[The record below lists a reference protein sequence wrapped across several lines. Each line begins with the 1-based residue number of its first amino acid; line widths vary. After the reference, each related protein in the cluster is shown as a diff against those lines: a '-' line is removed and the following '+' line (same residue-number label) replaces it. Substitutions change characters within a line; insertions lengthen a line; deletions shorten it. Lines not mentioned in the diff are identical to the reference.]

1 MRPRVL
7 ALVIAGSA
15 LAVAAAVLVLR
26 LRSGPPGPDFARFEP
41 ATGQTRIIGDGHATK
56 LLSILAD
63 VPSTL
68 SWKLRVPARARLTT
82 EVSIDRSQSTV
93 LAGRTCRARVES
105 RPEGQAPS
113 LIADEVVVPGE
124 AWQAIGVDLEPARP
138 HAAELVFSV
147 ACDPAAPGVSLAGAA
162 RWKVPVVRRRD
173 AAAPKNLLLVTV
185 DTLRADHLGAYGYPR
200 PTSPRIDELA
210 RRGLLFRSAE
220 TVQSATWPALTS
232 LHTGLHPSAH
242 GVIWNGWKPRARF
255 VTLADLLHARGY
267 ETSAFLTNMKGTE
280 HPGFSRLFLARGG
293 DQAEQDRAAT
303 EAAVAQLER
312 VRDRPFFLWVHL
324 ISPHADYAPPAP
336 YGVFASG
343 TASSLGGR
351 VTELVSARER
361 GVMLTEA
368 DVAHVVGLY
377 DGEIAYADALVG
389 RLLDALRAQG
399 LEERTLVVFAADHGE
414 DLHEHNRYFFHSPS
428 MYSSSLRIPL
438 ILALP
443 GALPRGARTDQPAS
457 LVDVAPTVL
466 GLLGLPAPST
476 FQGVDLLSGGAVPPR
491 PARTAVFAETSG
503 RIFSVS
509 TPEWRLVYNPER
521 LVPEAPGGP
530 YPIGRTELFDRRRD
544 PREQGNVAALHPEVV
559 QGLVAEI
566 EAWRRRDLREG
577 AADAVQTIDPATA
590 EELRALGYI
599 VH

>member
-15 LAVAAAVLVLR
+15 LAVTAAVLVVR
-26 LRSGPPGPDFARFEP
+26 PRSGPPGPDFVRFEP
-41 ATGQTRIIGDGHATK
+41 ADGQTRMIGDGHATK

-68 SWKLRVPARARLTT
+68 SWRVRVPARARLTT
-82 EVSIDRSQSTV
+82 EVSIDRAQSGA

-105 RPEGQAPS
+105 RLEGRAPS
-113 LIADEVVVPGE
+113 LLAERVVAPGDAWE
-124 AWQAIGVDLEPARP
+124 AVAVDLEPARA
-138 HAAELVFSV
+138 HATELAFSV
-147 ACDPAAPGVSLAGAA
+147 ACDPATPGVTLARAA
-162 RWKVPVVRRRD
+162 RWRVPLVRRRD
-173 AAAPKNLLLVTV
+173 RAAQRNLLLVTV
-185 DTLRADHLGAYGYPR
+185 DTLRADHLGAYGYVR
-200 PTSPRIDELA
+200 PTSPRIDDLA
-210 RRGLLFRSAE
+210 RRGLLFREAE

-232 LHTGLHPSAH
+232 LYTGLHPSAH

-255 VTLADLLHARGY
+255 VTLADLLHSRGY
-267 ETSAFLTNMKGTE
+267 DTSAFLANMKGTE
-280 HPGFSRLFLARGG
+280 HPGFSRLFLARGA
-293 DQAEQDRAAT
+293 DQAEEDRAAT
-303 EAAVAQLER
+303 AAAIAQLER
-312 VRDRPFFLWVHL
+312 VRDRPFFLWLHL
-324 ISPHADYAPPAP
+324 ISPHADYAPPSP
-336 YGVFASG
+336 YDAFAAAAG
-343 TASSLGGR
+343 SSVGGR
-351 VTELVSARER
+351 VTELVAARER
-361 GVMLTEA
+361 GVKLTAA

-377 DGEIAYADALVG
+377 DGEIAYVDSEVG
-389 RLLDALRAQG
+389 RLLDALRGHG

-438 ILALP
+438 IMALP
-443 GALPRGARTDQPAS
+443 GVLPRGGETDHPAS

-466 GLLGLPAPST
+466 GLLGLPAPSS
-476 FQGVDLLSGGAVPPR
+476 FQGVNLLPGGAVPAR
-491 PARTAVFAETSG
+491 PARTAVFSETSG

-559 QGLVAEI
+559 QALVAEV

-577 AADAVQTIDPATA
+577 AADAVQTIDPSTA